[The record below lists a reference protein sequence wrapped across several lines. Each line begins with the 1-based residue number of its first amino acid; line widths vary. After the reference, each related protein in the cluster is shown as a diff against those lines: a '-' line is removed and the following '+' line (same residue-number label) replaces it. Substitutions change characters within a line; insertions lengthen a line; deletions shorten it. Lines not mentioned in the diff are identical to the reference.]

1 MPPFR
6 PLKERFSEKYSI
18 NPETGCWD
26 WQGSRIPQ
34 GYGMINA
41 GRLEGNKPAHR
52 VAYELFVG
60 AIPEGRIVCHRCDNP
75 GCVNPEHLFV
85 GTYQE
90 NMADMKRKGRARVLS
105 ETQVKEV
112 LADLESGMLQTEVA
126 AKFGVARSTIQN
138 VVYAA
143 REGDYGG
150 VEPAKNIKKYVRLSD
165 ANIIEIVCLLHKGE
179 MPILDIAEKYNV
191 DRKTVRNIR
200 DRMI

>member
-1 MPPFR
+1 MPAFR
-6 PLKERFSEKYSI
+6 PLEERFSEKYSI

-26 WQGSRIPQ
+26 WQASRNLL
-34 GYGMINA
+34 GYGVINA
-41 GRLEGNKPAHR
+41 GRLDGNKPAHR
-52 VAYELFVG
+52 VAYELFLG
-60 AIPEGRIVCHRCDNP
+60 PIPEGRIICHHCDNP

-112 LADLESGMLQTEVA
+112 LSDLASGMLQTEVA
-126 AKFGVARSTIQN
+126 AKFAVSRSTVQA

-143 REGDYGG
+143 RNGDYGG
-150 VEPAKNIKKYVRLSD
+150 VESAKNVKKYVRLSD
-165 ANIIEIVCLLHKGE
+165 KSIIEIVCLLHKGE
-179 MPILDIAEKYNV
+179 ASVLEIAERYNV